1 MKKGQQDH
9 RVITGKTEH
18 DNAQVVGFLLKEKYS
33 ESGN

>member
-18 DNAQVVGFLLKEKYS
+18 DICTS
-33 ESGN
+33 SGIFAKREIQ